1 MAGNR
6 CVNAISTMTI
16 SDNVERAGPSS
27 HASVL
32 AATIQVPGSA
42 RSRNRTV
49 TGRIRM
55 MVVLVLAGFLVIA
68 GRLAVLGTVTTDDA
82 IEDVARDII
91 QASRPPILDR
101 NGIVLAVDIRIP
113 SLFAEPR
120 RIIDVDEAVE
130 KLRTVLPDLD
140 EAWLRGRLT
149 GDEGFVWI
157 KREVPPAIED
167 QVMRLGLPGIDFLQE
182 SKRFYPPGR
191 EIAHVIGS
199 VNIDNQGIAGMELAI
214 DRNELAVLQEV
225 GLARGAALEPKVLS
239 IDMRVQHAMRE
250 ELLAAIER
258 FRAIAGAGV
267 IVDVRS
273 GEVIAMVSL
282 PDFDP
287 NYPVTALEK
296 ESFNRITNG
305 TFELGSTFKSMT
317 IAAALDSGAVGITD
331 MIDAREGV
339 RFGRF
344 VLDHGKHLIMSVSD
358 IFRWSD
364 NIGTIRIMQAMGK
377 DGLRTF
383 LSAAGFDAR
392 SEIELPERAIPQV
405 PAEFSEVGAAT
416 ASYGYGFASTPM
428 HMTTAV
434 AALMNGGWL
443 VPPTLLQR
451 SEAEAQA
458 ISRAVVSPATSAAMI
473 YLFRMNALLG
483 SARRMD
489 AEATGFR
496 AGGKTGTAE
505 KVVNGS
511 YSNTKNITVFTAAFP
526 LEAPQYAMVIM
537 LDEPQAESA
546 QSTREAGWNVAVVS
560 GRIIARIAPMLG
572 VAPSSDTAIDDHLV
586 RIASQ

>member
-1 MAGNR
+1 
-6 CVNAISTMTI
+6 MTT
-16 SDNVERAGPSS
+16 SDDFARAGLPSR
-27 HASVL
+27 AVIA
-32 AATIQVPGSA
+32 AATIHVPGSG

-49 TGRIRM
+49 SARIRM
-55 MVVLVLAGFLVIA
+55 MVIMILAGFLLIG
-68 GRLAVLGTVTTDDA
+68 GRLALLVTVTTDDA
-82 IEDVARDII
+82 IEGVARDII

-101 NGIVLAVDIRIP
+101 NGIVLAVDIRVP

-130 KLRTVLPDLD
+130 KLRTVLPELD
-140 EAWLRGRLT
+140 EVWLRGRLT

-167 QVMRLGLPGIDFLQE
+167 EVMRLDLPGINFLQE

-199 VNIDNQGIAGMELAI
+199 VNVDNQGIAGMELAI
-214 DRNELAVLQEV
+214 DRSELSVLQEV

-250 ELLAAIER
+250 ELLEAIER
-258 FRAIAGAGV
+258 FSAIAGAGV
-267 IVDVRS
+267 MVDIRT

-287 NYPVTALEK
+287 NFPVTALEK

-305 TFELGSTFKSMT
+305 TFELGWTFKSMT

-339 RFGRF
+339 HFGRF

-358 IFRWSD
+358 VFRWSD

-377 DGLRTF
+377 DRLRVF
-383 LSAAGFDAR
+383 LGTAGFDER
-392 SEIELPERAIPQV
+392 SDIELPERAMPQV

-416 ASYGYGFASTPM
+416 ASYGYGFASTPI

-434 AALMNGGWL
+434 AALMNAGQL
-443 VPPTLLQR
+443 VPPTLFKR
-451 SEAEAQA
+451 NEAEAQA
-458 ISRAVVSPATSAAMI
+458 ISRTVVSPATSAEMI
-473 YLFRMNALLG
+473 YLYRMNALLG
-483 SARRMD
+483 SARRMN
-489 AEATGFR
+489 AEATGYR

-505 KVVNGS
+505 KVIDGS
-511 YSNTKNITVFTAAFP
+511 YSKTKNITVFTAAFP
-526 LEAPQYAMVIM
+526 LEAPRYAMLVM
-537 LDEPQAESA
+537 LDEAQPESA
-546 QSTREAGWNVAVVS
+546 QSTREAGWNVAIVS
-560 GRIIARIAPMLG
+560 GRIIARVAPMLG
-572 VAPSSDTAIDDHLV
+572 IAPNGDPSIDEDLLQISS
-586 RIASQ
+586 Q